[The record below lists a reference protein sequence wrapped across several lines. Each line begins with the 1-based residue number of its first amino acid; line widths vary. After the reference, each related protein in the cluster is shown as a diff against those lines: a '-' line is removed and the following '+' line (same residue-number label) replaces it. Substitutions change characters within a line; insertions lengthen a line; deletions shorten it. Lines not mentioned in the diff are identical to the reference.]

1 LIEEYQKNVEIED
14 KPEKKEEPQKPF
26 VKSVIDFQKRLKFY
40 EKVIFYTNIT
50 TIVLAAINFQ
60 LMINDPVVILEK
72 DGEKLSF
79 HSERKEVEV
88 TEKEIIK
95 LVENFIHRRYEW
107 DTFSTDGVLAELS
120 PIISV
125 GLKEKLASDLEK
137 EAKTSKNELFS
148 QYVGKVKVTIDKE
161 NNIIG
166 TFDKILRVQKKI
178 TGADGDL
185 LPLERIPLISE
196 AQVMIKV
203 IRGMTTSSNPLGLY
217 INGVINY
224 EPR

>member
-1 LIEEYQKNVEIED
+1 LEEIE
-14 KPEKKEEPQKPF
+14 KTEKKEEPQRPF
-26 VKSVIDFQKRLKFY
+26 VKSVLDFQKRLKFY
-40 EKVIFYTNIT
+40 EKIILYTNIAMIALT
-50 TIVLAAINFQ
+50 AINIQ
-60 LMINDPVVILEK
+60 MTIRDPIVILDK
-72 DGEKLSF
+72 DGQKLSF
-79 HSERKEVEV
+79 QSERKEVEV

-107 DTFSTDGVLAELS
+107 DTFSTESVLAELS

-185 LPLERIPLISE
+185 LPLEKIPLISE

>member
-1 LIEEYQKNVEIED
+1 MED
-14 KPEKKEEPQKPF
+14 NEKPEKKEEHQRPF
-26 VKSVIDFQKRLKFY
+26 VKSVLDFQKRLKFY
-40 EKVIFYTNIT
+40 EKIILYTNIAMIALT
-50 TIVLAAINFQ
+50 AINIQ
-60 LMINDPVVILEK
+60 MTIRDPIVILEK
-72 DGEKLSF
+72 DGQKLSYQ
-79 HSERKEVEV
+79 SERKEVEV

-107 DTFSTDGVLAELS
+107 DSFSMEGVLAELS

-161 NNIIG
+161 NNIVG

-178 TGADGDL
+178 TGSDGDL
-185 LPLERIPLISE
+185 LPLEKIPLISE

-217 INGVINY
+217 INGIINY